1 MVSFVDRRRIMRPR
15 VAHFIVRLWFPI
27 WCHGGPMVCRCSCLS
42 LHQVISGSA
51 RLQFEVE
58 VISEISRC
66 SDAWLVTCMLSVLHG
81 TLFETTV
88 EFLVF
93 KFVRFVVAAWFLHAG
108 WHRHTQSTDVIFT
121 QTTQGTVLNSVFV
134 CQLTSSLVKIVEIM
148 WMCFWSVLF
157 AC

>member
-1 MVSFVDRRRIMRPR
+1 
-15 VAHFIVRLWFPI
+15 
-27 WCHGGPMVCRCSCLS
+27 MVCRCSCLS

-93 KFVRFVVAAWFLHAG
+93 KFVRWSLPGFC
-108 WHRHTQSTDVIFT
+108 TQVD
-121 QTTQGTVLNSVFV
+121 TVTHKV
-134 CQLTSSLVKIVEIM
+134 QM
-148 WMCFWSVLF
+148 
-157 AC
+157 

>member
-1 MVSFVDRRRIMRPR
+1 
-15 VAHFIVRLWFPI
+15 
-27 WCHGGPMVCRCSCLS
+27 MVCRCSCLS

-58 VISEISRC
+58 VISEIGRC

-93 KFVRFVVAAWFLHAG
+93 KICAVCGRCLVFARRLTPSHTKYRCNLYSNNTRYSFKLSICVSLR
-108 WHRHTQSTDVIFT
+108 HR
-121 QTTQGTVLNSVFV
+121 
-134 CQLTSSLVKIVEIM
+134 
-148 WMCFWSVLF
+148 
-157 AC
+157 